1 MDLAF
6 PLDLGSDQ
14 KQGPRLSGMLVL
26 VLSREG
32 HVSLPGGRLNAS
44 TMIPA
49 RVTDP
54 AGGGD
59 FQWPWQPNRVSK
71 AVTEQHT
78 GPAFPHLSGQWIALG
93 LRSSLGRALGRAE
106 LQDDTL
112 LQMRLAAGFSGM
124 FCIREG
130 PLLTAT
136 TLMVPWF

>member
-32 HVSLPGGRLNAS
+32 HVSLPGGSLNAS

-59 FQWPWQPNRVSK
+59 FQWPWQPNRLSK

-93 LRSSLGRALGRAE
+93 LRSSLGRALGRE
-106 LQDDTL
+106 LRLLGTGALRVREAQDTESSRQL
-112 LQMRLAAGFSGM
+112 H
-124 FCIREG
+124 
-130 PLLTAT
+130 PLGS
-136 TLMVPWF
+136 

>member
-14 KQGPRLSGMLVL
+14 KQGPRVSGMLVL

-44 TMIPA
+44 TVIRT

-78 GPAFPHLSGQWIALG
+78 GPASPIFQGSG
-93 LRSSLGRALGRAE
+93 
-106 LQDDTL
+106 
-112 LQMRLAAGFSGM
+112 
-124 FCIREG
+124 
-130 PLLTAT
+130 
-136 TLMVPWF
+136 

>member
-1 MDLAF
+1 MCVDLAF

-14 KQGPRLSGMLVL
+14 KQGPRVSGMLVL

-44 TMIPA
+44 TVIRT

-78 GPAFPHLSGQWIALG
+78 GPASPIFRGSG
-93 LRSSLGRALGRAE
+93 
-106 LQDDTL
+106 
-112 LQMRLAAGFSGM
+112 
-124 FCIREG
+124 
-130 PLLTAT
+130 
-136 TLMVPWF
+136 